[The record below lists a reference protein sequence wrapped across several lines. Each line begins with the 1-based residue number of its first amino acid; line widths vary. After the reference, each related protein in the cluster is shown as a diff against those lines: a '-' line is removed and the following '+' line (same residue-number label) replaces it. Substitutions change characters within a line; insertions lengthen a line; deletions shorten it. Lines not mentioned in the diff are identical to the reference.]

1 MSRLFRLSSSLVAI
15 ACVAVLVAG
24 CAKKEE
30 GTTTAD
36 QPADTAKMVP
46 ESTPSTT
53 PSTGGTAQGTM
64 PEKPATPPA
73 HIEVQHVL
81 IGYQGSI
88 PNKTITRT
96 KDEAKALADEILG
109 RARSGEDFGAL
120 VQKYTDDQFPGV
132 YKLANTGQTPGEG
145 EYPRDGMVKGFSD
158 AAFDLSPGNV
168 GVASYDA
175 QGSPYGWHI
184 IKRLK

>member
-1 MSRLFRLSSSLVAI
+1 MSRLSRLYSSLVAI
-15 ACVAVLVAG
+15 VCVAVLVAG

-36 QPADTAKMVP
+36 QPADTAKLVP
-46 ESTPSTT
+46 ESTTPT
-53 PSTGGTAQGTM
+53 PSGGTAQGTM
-64 PEKPATPPA
+64 PVKPSTPPS

-96 KDEAKALADEILG
+96 KDEAKALADEILR
-109 RARSGEDFGAL
+109 RARSGEDFGGL
-120 VQKYTDDQFPGV
+120 VQKYTDDQFPGI